1 MTIANLIRI
10 LTEAL
15 EGDRDQRESLPG
27 LMKEADK
34 AWRRADRRIERSRLG
49 AQAAMGVLEKV
60 RINALAVQMDEFLQ
74 EYEALKHVNLDD
86 CRDYIALRPEPLDLK
101 RLHTLVDMYD
111 RIRDAGTVGY
121 SARSESTM
129 LFGPGLL
136 TWYARTPDFHFD
148 DDVLRAGTM
157 DQLKAAAQDLQ
168 NFGDKVTEICSRLQS
183 IRHAAE
189 KAADVLYDLSD
200 FLEDCTEDIRRLRK
214 THRAEWT
221 DYTLNEKL
229 AVARGVQ
236 IAELMQDMADFH
248 VLTEDATVKES
259 LVRATKHA
267 REVIHQLGA

>member
-86 CRDYIALRPEPLDLK
+86 CRDYIALRAEPLDLK

-148 DDVLRAGTM
+148 EDVLRAGTM
-157 DQLKAAAQDLQ
+157 DQLKAALQDLQ

-221 DYTLNEKL
+221 EYTLNEKL

-248 VLTEDATVKES
+248 VLTEDAMVKES

-267 REVIHQLGA
+267 REIIHQLGA

>member
-136 TWYARTPDFHFD
+136 TWYARTPDFHFGE
-148 DDVLRAGTM
+148 DVLRAGTM

-168 NFGDKVTEICSRLQS
+168 SFGDKVTEICSRLQS

-200 FLEDCTEDIRRLRK
+200 FLEDCTEDIRHLRK
-214 THRAEWT
+214 TRRADWT
-221 DYTLNEKL
+221 EYTLNEKL

-248 VLTEDATVKES
+248 VLTEDAMVKES

>member
-136 TWYARTPDFHFD
+136 TWYARTPDFHFGE
-148 DDVLRAGTM
+148 DVLRAGTM

-168 NFGDKVTEICSRLQS
+168 SFGDKVTEICSRLQS

-200 FLEDCTEDIRRLRK
+200 FLEDCTEDIRHLRK
-214 THRAEWT
+214 TRRAEWT
-221 DYTLNEKL
+221 EYTLNEKL

-248 VLTEDATVKES
+248 VLTEDAMVKES

>member
-86 CRDYIALRPEPLDLK
+86 CRDYIALRTEPLDLK

-136 TWYARTPDFHFD
+136 TWYARTPDFHFGE
-148 DDVLRAGTM
+148 DVLRAGTM

-168 NFGDKVTEICSRLQS
+168 SFGDKVTEICSRLQS

-200 FLEDCTEDIRRLRK
+200 FLEDCTEDIRHLRK
-214 THRAEWT
+214 TRRAEWT
-221 DYTLNEKL
+221 EYTLNEKL

-248 VLTEDATVKES
+248 VLTEDAMVKES